1 MSTNNNRQ
9 VTLVIALVTALTALF
24 TITSVSFAG
33 SGEGTKRQTVCVSG
47 YVINHREQPVDGT
60 QFDPQLR
67 IYAFARRASDMAS
80 LPDLEADAQTLDALE
95 MLSASTTVADGDTEV
110 DGTMRWP
117 MALVGSDGSYEF
129 PALRAGYYYKFAL
142 ALPNGDWDS
151 IVPEAPRGGVAWTP
165 WTKLDEQGSTCYDV
179 LFKIRRWF
187 DVTVLKWEELRNGIV
202 QPGPGWTMTA
212 TPQGDP
218 WAVKASGKTVL
229 SSDPDPS
236 QRVAFVVLTLTPGTW
251 HIAETVKSGWT
262 PVTPASVNITLDQ
275 YAPPGATD
283 PVVFKNLEPVCYA
296 TITVEKN
303 GLGTRI
309 NAQQL
314 PEQFW
319 LGPLAG
325 WHITL
330 SRPDG
335 AMTPVTLATDG
346 TGKAV
351 FSNLRPGVYHVSETV
366 QPGWEAVSPNPQQVI
381 IRDCENA
388 RVLFENLEVVGKLQ
402 ISGTKYFRAWV
413 PPYQGVTVGL
423 SGWHITATL
432 KGTDPAVYVTTMTDA
447 LGNYRF
453 NEATLDAAGMAI
465 PGATITVC
473 EEKRFHWIPVTPVCV
488 DVKFPYP
495 VPVDYKG
502 AVVNFT
508 NVQDPPLPG
517 AALSAT
523 APAGT
528 TDCATS
534 YSVQPGDTLSGIAA
548 NHGVTMQAIVQA
560 NGISNPNYV
569 RAGQV
574 LCIR

>member
-1 MSTNNNRQ
+1 MSNKSRKLM
-9 VTLVIALVTALTALF
+9 LVLALVAALAMLMAM
-24 TITSVSFAG
+24 TSISFAG
-33 SGEGTKRQTVCVSG
+33 GDEPTDNGKTVCVSG

-60 QFDPQLR
+60 KFDPVLTVVAEGAESPDVAPSVTVSATVGTNGAYTFKNLPAGLYYNFKMQL
-67 IYAFARRASDMAS
+67 
-80 LPDLEADAQTLDALE
+80 
-95 MLSASTTVADGDTEV
+95 
-110 DGTMRWP
+110 
-117 MALVGSDGSYEF
+117 
-129 PALRAGYYYKFAL
+129 PA
-142 ALPNGDWDS
+142 DWDS
-151 IVPEAPRGGVAWTP
+151 IVPAAARNAVAETGYAQL
-165 WTKLDEQGSTCYDV
+165 KEQGTTCYDV

-187 DVTVLKWEELRNGIV
+187 DVTILKWEELRNGAV
-202 QPGPGWTMTA
+202 QPGEGWTMTA

-218 WAVKASGKTVL
+218 WGIKTSGKTDASGGVVL
-229 SSDPDPS
+229 SM
-236 QRVAFVVLTLTPGTW
+236 TPGKW
-251 HIAETVKSGWT
+251 LIAETVKSGWT
-262 PVTPASVNITLDQ
+262 PITPASVYITLDQ

-283 PVVFKNLEPVCYA
+283 PVIFKNLEPVCYA
-296 TITVEKN
+296 SITVEKN
-303 GLGTRI
+303 GLGTDA
-309 NAQQL
+309 NGGQV
-314 PEQFW
+314 W

-330 SRPDG
+330 SRADG
-335 AMTPVTLATDG
+335 AMSPVTMATDG
-346 TGKAV
+346 TGKVV
-351 FSNLRPGVYHVSETV
+351 FKNLKPGVYNVKETV
-366 QPGWEAVSPNPQQVI
+366 QPGWEAISPNPQQVI
-381 IRDCENA
+381 IRDCESA

-517 AALSAT
+517 GSTGGSVNTATCSAT
-523 APAGT
+523 YT
-528 TDCATS
+528 
-534 YSVQPGDTLSGIAA
+534 
-548 NHGVTMQAIVQA
+548 
-560 NGISNPNYV
+560 V
-569 RAGQV
+569 RAGDNLSSIAVANGTSVSALVQLNGLANPNMIRAGQT
-574 LCIR
+574 LCIQ